1 MRTFSSILSIATLAM
16 VVSASNLPA
25 AVNKLAVNVGC
36 ANAQLTSTHTVVVGT
51 KKVVQN
57 ELLCTLKGG
66 AVARAAN
73 TNTISVSGQSC
84 TTSCS
89 NVSGI
94 LPPTSEDCETILQA
108 FKIFK
113 GNGPSSFVTQPQA
126 MNVWSFGTCAYMFAN
141 FSPDTP
147 LEFGFDDLAIR
158 GPEAGAACFP
168 PHQPFSPQGWC
179 TGEAGLWAAGASHS

>member
-1 MRTFSSILSIATLAM
+1 MRTFASILSIATLAM
-16 VVSASNLPA
+16 VISASNLPA

-36 ANAQLTSTHTVVVGT
+36 ANARLKSTHTVVVGT

-108 FKIFK
+108 FKTH
-113 GNGPSSFVTQPQA
+113 PS
-126 MNVWSFGTCAYMFAN
+126 N
-141 FSPDTP
+141 
-147 LEFGFDDLAIR
+147 FGFDDLAIR

-179 TGEAGLWAAGASHS
+179 TGEAGLWAAGSQIWENVTSNDVEIMGDL